1 MWKGRTSRAAALWLN
16 RWGRHLSSRTRHF
29 KATAPVRWPFLC
41 AASPAVAPS
50 TIRRRGPYHSGLA
63 AYIPAGS
70 HPMAQSNS
78 KSPNNTN
85 EEHDP
90 LFNLKHAQ
98 AEADLAQNTNGLG
111 PVTNEY
117 VTTDEDD
124 EIDEGPRDSQ
134 GQRRG
139 ETDPND
145 EGSTAGR
152 H

>member
-1 MWKGRTSRAAALWLN
+1 
-16 RWGRHLSSRTRHF
+16 
-29 KATAPVRWPFLC
+29 
-41 AASPAVAPS
+41 
-50 TIRRRGPYHSGLA
+50 
-63 AYIPAGS
+63 
-70 HPMAQSNS
+70 MAQPNS
-78 KSPNNTN
+78 KSKQNATP

-98 AEADLAQNTNGLG
+98 AEADLAQTTNGLG

-139 ETDPND
+139 ETGTPD